1 MYRQGVAALI
11 MNKNQEFLLVN
22 LKSFETKYFAIPGG
36 GLESGESLEDIVYRE
51 IKEELGINKNLLE
64 LVGKSEIPLKTKF
77 KVIKLSRDGNEY
89 EGSEKYYFGFR
100 FLGADEDI
108 SLGENEVREY
118 KWVSFNELDKYLLF
132 DNQLEETIEKIK
144 EIFSSFR

>member
-1 MYRQGVAALI
+1 MYRQGVAALL

-36 GLESGESLEDIVYRE
+36 GSEPNESLEDTVYRE

-77 KVIKLSRDGNEY
+77 KVIKLFRDGNEY

-100 FLGADEDI
+100 FLGDNNID
-108 SLGENEVREY
+108 LGENEVREY
-118 KWVSFNELDKYLLF
+118 KWVSFNDLDKYLLF

-144 EIFSSFR
+144 EIFINF